1 MSGPFS
7 DLTETIFADKSVLS
21 ESYQPEAILER
32 DEEIDAFSHALQDV
46 LFGREPENVFLYG
59 KAGLGKTAVTTY
71 MMGELQ
77 SEVEVRE
84 DADDLHVHEINCNGK
99 TLFMVVRRLV
109 NELLPADASP
119 FPKRGLGTGDAFDEL
134 YTQLDRHG
142 GTHLI
147 VFDEIDHLDDVDT
160 LLYELPRARSNGYLT
175 ESLVGIIGISNNYT
189 FRQSLSAKVKDTL
202 METEISF
209 SPYDAGELRTIL
221 HDRADRAFVDGA
233 CDDSAIA
240 KAAALS
246 AQDMGNARQAIDLLR
261 VGAEV
266 AERNSDEIVDDTHIE
281 NARTLVQR
289 GRLRNKIRDQTEHAQ
304 YILEAIAK
312 LEERGDVPARSK
324 EVQEGYETVATAYG
338 ATPLTTLKSIQDH
351 LSDLHML
358 GFLVR
363 HERNKGLSGGQ
374 YYEYELDLDPMIVL
388 ETREEIVQ
396 PAE

>member
-1 MSGPFS
+1 
-7 DLTETIFADKSVLS
+7 
-21 ESYQPEAILER
+21 
-32 DEEIDAFSHALQDV
+32 
-46 LFGREPENVFLYG
+46 
-59 KAGLGKTAVTTY
+59 
-71 MMGELQ
+71 
-77 SEVEVRE
+77 
-84 DADDLHVHEINCNGK
+84 
-99 TLFMVVRRLV
+99 
-109 NELLPADASP
+109 
-119 FPKRGLGTGDAFDEL
+119 
-134 YTQLDRHG
+134 
-142 GTHLI
+142 
-147 VFDEIDHLDDVDT
+147 
-160 LLYELPRARSNGYLT
+160 
-175 ESLVGIIGISNNYT
+175 
-189 FRQSLSAKVKDTL
+189 
-202 METEISF
+202 
-209 SPYDAGELRTIL
+209 
-221 HDRADRAFVDGA
+221 
-233 CDDSAIA
+233 
-240 KAAALS
+240 
-246 AQDMGNARQAIDLLR
+246 MGNARQAIDLLR